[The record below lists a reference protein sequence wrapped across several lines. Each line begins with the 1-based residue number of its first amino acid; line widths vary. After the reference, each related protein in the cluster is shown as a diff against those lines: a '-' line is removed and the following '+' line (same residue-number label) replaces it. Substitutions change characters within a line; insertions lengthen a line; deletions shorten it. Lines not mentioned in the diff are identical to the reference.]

1 MAGHDFAHNQAP
13 SRSQPGAMSAL
24 MPVMAILLVS
34 LLCFAGGYWLGQ
46 AQAPAQKH
54 GESAVDSIAKAEYA
68 NLKARFEQQL
78 LEMDG
83 LSHELQKWKAMASR
97 DASSKVGDLQFYKD
111 LPSQPVM
118 PAPLTDAGASQVASE
133 PARHGPV
140 VSTPAKP
147 AIAPQL
153 EPSTNDSSQM
163 LATIIGREM
172 QRSETG
178 AYRVQA
184 GSFRSGVDARPLQHK
199 LDDAGFPS
207 FVEVVDLGDKGKWQ
221 RVYIGPFASQGAAE
235 KARRDLQNRL
245 KISGL
250 LVKVKG

>member
-13 SRSQPGAMSAL
+13 SRAQPGAVSAL

-54 GESAVDSIAKAEYA
+54 GESASDSISRAEYT

-78 LEMDG
+78 LEMDA
-83 LSHELQKWKAMASR
+83 LSHELQKWKTMASR

-118 PAPLTDAGASQVASE
+118 PAPLTDAGASQPE
-133 PARHGPV
+133 RHSPV
-140 VSTPAKP
+140 VNASTKP
-147 AIAPQL
+147 AVAMQL
-153 EPSTNDSSQM
+153 EPSTTDASQM

-178 AYRVQA
+178 LYRIQA
-184 GSFRSGVDARPLQHK
+184 GSFRSGVDARPLQDK
-199 LDDAGFPS
+199 LDNAGFPS
-207 FVEVVDLGDKGKWQ
+207 FVEIVDLGGKGKWQ